1 VAPSVLAADSGTP
14 QPDAYHSSL
23 LAWGI
28 FVAGAAEHVWTRAE
42 AAALHEAGI
51 EAALPI
57 VVPPQSW
64 PWLISELEVMV
75 ELVRQAEAWGVP
87 RGCPLVLDVE
97 EKWAERMGSQLP
109 NVLGLFAGV
118 GRAAAFFPVVYGSA
132 RTLGVARGVGRFL
145 AAWSREPGSAPP
157 PMPEL
162 PAGLFAW
169 QYAGNAPYLGAVIDL
184 DLIAVPTTLMAT
196 DFAVPSGLVT
206 VNEEGVVMPVLT
218 RPKTTIA
225 PPAEPEAVA
234 PTAEEIAEV
243 ETPAVEPP
251 AEPEAVAP
259 TAEEIAEVETPA
271 VEPPAAPVPYADAVA
286 LPLHEDGTFGIV
298 DEYSDVAAV
307 GDGYLAVTR
316 RGRVVAVRVPHLGE
330 PGVDGCIAIT
340 PTPSGAGYYVL
351 TEGGLLFHYGDA
363 GTKAA
368 EAVKPETPTDG

>member
-1 VAPSVLAADSGTP
+1 MAPSVLAADSGTP

-157 PMPEL
+157 PRLEL

-251 AEPEAVAP
+251 A
-259 TAEEIAEVETPA
+259 
-271 VEPPAAPVPYADAVA
+271 APVPYADAVA
-286 LPLHEDGTFGIV
+286 IPLHEDGTSGIV